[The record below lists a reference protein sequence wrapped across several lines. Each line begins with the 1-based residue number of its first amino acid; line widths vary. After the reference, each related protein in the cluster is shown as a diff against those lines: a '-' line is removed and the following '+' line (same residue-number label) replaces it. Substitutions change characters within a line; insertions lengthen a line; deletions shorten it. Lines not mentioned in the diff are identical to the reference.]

1 MSAGPYLRAI
11 YELNSGLKA
20 PIRIQPETGA
30 LVFGTTNNTV
40 PAGPADIPVSAR
52 VSNNNRSIGIKPRT
66 VTVRFNGAGPEGYS
80 PQSTITLPWLAPAT
94 WEALAVGT
102 VGQYLGVAVTL
113 VGKAPERV
121 R

>member
-1 MSAGPYLRAI
+1 MSSGPYLRAF
-11 YELNSGLKA
+11 YQTNSDLIA

-30 LVFGTTNNTV
+30 LALSEANNTI

-66 VTVRFNGAGPEGYS
+66 VTIRFTGTPPTGYS
-80 PQSTITLPWLAPAT
+80 PNSNITLPWLVPTT
-94 WEALAVGT
+94 WEALSVGST
-102 VGQYLGVAVTL
+102 GTYLGTAVTL
-113 VGKAPERV
+113 VGKAPERI